1 MTYSFVIS
9 PVSVQDFE
17 SEDELIERCKEWNLL
32 SSTAT
37 RVKTYLYK
45 RQGLTLPCEI
55 VGYVDPQ
62 TVVIQFGNKQQHC
75 IHPAYLKEM
84 QTAAFGSR
92 AGAVSDAVKT
102 EDSQTSPGEIM
113 AEDRDGDAVDAAS
126 GAEGDENAQ
135 ATAALSVDTGAEA
148 AETVVAGAKAEKSV
162 AAGTKAEE
170 TVVAGAKAEKSVAAG
185 TEAEVAVVAGTEGE
199 KTVVAGTK
207 AAVAGEVTAGET
219 PETPRKPA
227 KSKKKPALV
236 LPDEKLQ
243 MTATVKEFTTVPN
256 HFSDNDD
263 EVIIY
268 EGVSVEGQELAL
280 EEVWSSHSATLK
292 KLELSVG
299 DILSFEAKVVT
310 KKLIQHP
317 VKYKINNPSKIK
329 KLD

>member
-62 TVVIQFGNKQQHC
+62 TVVIQFENKQQHC

-92 AGAVSDAVKT
+92 AGTVSDAVKT
-102 EDSQTSPGEIM
+102 EDSQASEAVM
-113 AEDRDGDAVDAAS
+113 AGDRDGDAVNAAY

-135 ATAALSVDTGAEA
+135 AAAALSVDTGAESA
-148 AETVVAGAKAEKSV
+148 KTVVAGTEAEETV
-162 AAGTKAEE
+162 AVGTKAEE
-170 TVVAGAKAEKSVAAG
+170 AVA
-185 TEAEVAVVAGTEGE
+185 
-199 KTVVAGTK
+199 AGTK
-207 AAVAGEVTAGET
+207 AAVAGGVAAGET
-219 PETPRKPA
+219 PEAPKKPA
-227 KSKKKPALV
+227 KPKKKPALV

-268 EGVSVEGQELAL
+268 EGVTVEGQDLAI

-292 KLELSVG
+292 KLELAVG
-299 DILSFEAKVVT
+299 DTLSFEAKVVA
-310 KKLIQHP
+310 KKLTQHP

>member
-1 MTYSFVIS
+1 
-9 PVSVQDFE
+9 
-17 SEDELIERCKEWNLL
+17 
-32 SSTAT
+32 
-37 RVKTYLYK
+37 
-45 RQGLTLPCEI
+45 
-55 VGYVDPQ
+55 
-62 TVVIQFGNKQQHC
+62 
-75 IHPAYLKEM
+75 
-84 QTAAFGSR
+84 
-92 AGAVSDAVKT
+92 
-102 EDSQTSPGEIM
+102 
-113 AEDRDGDAVDAAS
+113 
-126 GAEGDENAQ
+126 
-135 ATAALSVDTGAEA
+135 
-148 AETVVAGAKAEKSV
+148 
-162 AAGTKAEE
+162 
-170 TVVAGAKAEKSVAAG
+170 
-185 TEAEVAVVAGTEGE
+185 EVAVVAGTEGE

>member
-9 PVSVQDFE
+9 PVAVQDFE

-92 AGAVSDAVKT
+92 AGAVSDAAKT
-102 EDSQTSPGEIM
+102 EDAQTSPEEAM
-113 AEDRDGDAVDAAS
+113 AEDRDAGAVNS
-126 GAEGDENAQ
+126 GAGLEESGEAQ
-135 ATAALSVDTGAEA
+135 AAESASAVAAAAGAGAAEA
-148 AETVVAGAKAEKSV
+148 V
-162 AAGTKAEE
+162 AAGEP
-170 TVVAGAKAEKSVAAG
+170 
-185 TEAEVAVVAGTEGE
+185 TEAS
-199 KTVVAGTK
+199 K
-207 AAVAGEVTAGET
+207 
-219 PETPRKPA
+219 KPA
-227 KSKKKPALV
+227 KSKKKPAIV

-268 EGVSVEGQELAL
+268 EGVTVEGHDLAL

-292 KLELSVG
+292 KLELVVG
-299 DILSFEAKVVT
+299 DTVSFEAKVVA
-310 KKLIQHP
+310 KKLTRHP

-329 KLD
+329 KVD